1 MMTQSN
7 PSDHDLHRAEVD
19 HELSIAIT
27 AELQGAPREALR
39 RAVSS
44 YVADAKRTL
53 APPQDVIASLK
64 THMQR
69 DAQPHMG
76 AADYPRLVA
85 QVVAWGIEDYYR

>member
-1 MMTQSN
+1 MTTQSN
-7 PSDHDLHRAEVD
+7 PSEHDLHRAEID
-19 HELSIAIT
+19 HELSVAIT
-27 AELQGAPREALR
+27 AELRGAPSEELR

-76 AADYPRLVA
+76 AEDYPRLVA

>member
-1 MMTQSN
+1 MMTKEN
-7 PSDHDLHRAEVD
+7 PTRHDLHAAEID
-19 HELSIAIT
+19 RELSIAIS
-27 AELQGAPREALR
+27 AELQGAPRDALR

-76 AADYPRLVA
+76 AEEYPRLVA

>member
-1 MMTQSN
+1 MMTQLN
-7 PSDHDLHRAEVD
+7 PSEHDLHRAEVD

-27 AELQGAPREALR
+27 AELRGAPQDELR

-76 AADYPRLVA
+76 AEEYPRLVA

>member
-7 PSDHDLHRAEVD
+7 PAHHDLHRDEVD

-27 AELQGAPREALR
+27 AELRGAPRDELR

-53 APPQDVIASLK
+53 AAPQDVIASLK

-76 AADYPRLVA
+76 AEDYPRLVA

>member
-1 MMTQSN
+1 MMTHSN
-7 PSDHDLHRAEVD
+7 PSEHGLHRAEVD
-19 HELSIAIT
+19 HELSVAIT
-27 AELQGAPREALR
+27 AELHGAPHGALR

-44 YVADAKRTL
+44 YVADAKLTL

-69 DAQPHMG
+69 DAQPHMR
-76 AADYPRLVA
+76 AEDYPRLLA

>member
-1 MMTQSN
+1 MTQLN
-7 PSDHDLHRAEVD
+7 PSDHDLQRSEVD

-27 AELQGAPREALR
+27 AELRGAPREELR

-44 YVADAKRTL
+44 YVTGAKRTL

-76 AADYPRLVA
+76 AEDYPRLVA

>member
-1 MMTQSN
+1 MTQSN
-7 PSDHDLHRAEVD
+7 PSEHDLHRSEVD

-27 AELQGAPREALR
+27 AELRGAPHDELR

-44 YVADAKRTL
+44 YVTDAKRTF

-64 THMQR
+64 MRMQR

-76 AADYPRLVA
+76 VEDYPRLVA

>member
-7 PSDHDLHRAEVD
+7 PSHHDLHRAEVD
-19 HELSIAIT
+19 HELSTAIT

-39 RAVSS
+39 RAVTS

-76 AADYPRLVA
+76 AEEYPRLVA

>member
-1 MMTQSN
+1 MMTQLN
-7 PSDHDLHRAEVD
+7 PSEHDIHRAEVD
-19 HELSIAIT
+19 RELSIAIN
-27 AELQGAPREALR
+27 AELRGAPRDELR

-76 AADYPRLVA
+76 AEDYPRLVA

>member
-7 PSDHDLHRAEVD
+7 PSGHDLHREEID
-19 HELSIAIT
+19 HELSVAIT
-27 AELQGAPREALR
+27 AELQGAPHEALR

-44 YVADAKRTL
+44 YVANSKLTF

-69 DAQPHMG
+69 EAQPHMK
-76 AADYPRLVA
+76 AEEYPRLVA

>member
-1 MMTQSN
+1 MMTELNHS
-7 PSDHDLHRAEVD
+7 SHDVHRAHID
-19 HELSIAIT
+19 HELSVAIT
-27 AELQGAPREALR
+27 AELQGAPQAELR

-44 YVADAKRTL
+44 FVADAKRTM

-69 DAQPHMG
+69 DAQPHMR
-76 AADYPRLVA
+76 ADEYPRLVA

>member
-1 MMTQSN
+1 MMTPSN

-19 HELSIAIT
+19 HDLSVAIT
-27 AELQGAPREALR
+27 AELRGAPHEVLR

-64 THMQR
+64 THIQR

-76 AADYPRLVA
+76 PEEYPRLVA